1 LRYRRNLPSTFNEPL
16 TTQLNKDEIML
27 PDLHLLSTKNL
38 KKLFLV
44 QSREFSEAVVMQTSA
59 NDISTIELTLQQ
71 LSQELQGRSRS
82 C

>member
-1 LRYRRNLPSTFNEPL
+1 
-16 TTQLNKDEIML
+16 ML